1 MGGETAQAALECAD
15 SMLVARD
22 YAIMR
27 LECILMLSD
36 TDIGLVEEAETS
48 AIAQSFHE
56 AQVKIITS
64 APRSEHRDIFSH
76 TAMFDSKLREV
87 KARMNSVTKPKVS
100 AMQQVQSVLPK
111 LPKIAIPVFDS
122 RIENWITFI
131 QLFNSL
137 IHERTDLAPVEK
149 LHYLLSSLQG
159 EAYNVIKNYPVTN
172 ENYKVAYEALYKQ
185 YNKTRLIATTY
196 YEKLVTCE
204 SVKSSRASDLERIS
218 RTFKENLA
226 ILNSFNLPDKNFML
240 FQLLWSKLDRNTKE
254 QFELEH
260 NSDDIPDFNRLQS
273 FIEKRFRALVAA
285 GFNVPSVNMSQPST
299 SKGMIKPKT
308 VLAVSVRPCVLC
320 REAHGLT
327 SCPTFLEFDPNTR
340 FKCVKE
346 NNLCIL
352 CLSGSHSVKSCKSR
366 QRCEQCKFSHNT
378 LLHFNDTNPPVTDSG
393 EMQNSVDITNPLAM
407 VASKTNSAT
416 IFPTAR
422 VLVRDVHD
430 NLVAVRVLLDSA
442 AGCSFVTECCAKRL
456 GLSVK
461 QGRHAVNGIGQAV
474 AEPAGTLSC
483 VISPSNG
490 GSKNTFSF
498 EAYILPTI
506 CSDMPSEPMDISSWQ
521 HIKDLDLADPSLHI
535 PGPVDIL
542 LSVDIF
548 ASSLRPGLL
557 YGDPGQPTAV
567 NTIFGWILMGGCA
580 TDICRSRFRRYSCH
594 AVTNSFSLDDSI
606 KRFWELENVN
616 SPNTVVLSKEDQL
629 CEKYFVDNFRR
640 TEEGRFVVPLP
651 FADPSNKP
659 VFSGSRTIALK
670 RFSSLER
677 KLQSNSEFSKNYI
690 AFMEDYENC
699 RHLERCDPPEVD
711 VGHFFYIPHHG
722 ILRPLSTS
730 TPLRVV
736 FDASARDGQ
745 GTSLNDTLLP
755 GQKLQ
760 HNIFHLLLRFR
771 WHKVVF
777 TADVKQMYRQIL
789 VPPEDAEYQ
798 RILWR
803 PSANEPVGDYRLL
816 TVSYGV
822 SSAPYQAL
830 RTIAQ
835 LAKESA
841 VKCPSGSGVLDR
853 DIYVD
858 DVVSGAPSVE
868 QARDLRSE
876 LSAILASGGFHLR
889 KWTSN
894 CQDFFD
900 DIPSTDLYSEDFR
913 EFNSIGDVPLKILG
927 LSWLPRTD
935 YFTFKVAV
943 EDRRCTKRTILS
955 EIARIFDPLG
965 LLSPVTFF
973 AKYLMQLLWVSG
985 TAWDDEAPENIALE
999 WQVFKVQLPSLSSV
1013 LVPRRMVRE
1022 FTTLE
1027 LHGFCDASERG
1038 FCAVIYLRTLDDNG
1052 ACNVRLVCAKS
1063 KVAPLRKLSV
1073 PRLELLAAVLLADL
1087 VASVV
1092 DALKPFLV
1100 VDQIFAWSDSSV
1112 ALAWIKSCPSRWKT
1126 FVANR
1131 VSHIQDTIPPDCW
1144 RHVRTADN
1152 PADCGSRGLLPNDL
1166 VNQISWWE
1174 GPSWL
1179 VLDRADWPRSTLSA
1193 NTDILQE
1200 EHRVTVLVTAVQ
1212 EPLAGKLLDKFSSL
1226 MTLQRVLAY
1235 CFRFTHNAKN
1245 RKCPSKLR
1253 IGPLTPLE
1261 IKQAL
1266 MFLVRFVQE
1275 RHFSQEIEQIKNNLS
1290 NSLPKSLRKLAPFVD
1305 DAGHLRVGGRLSR
1318 ASLEFDVKH
1327 PLLLPRDDRLTFL
1340 LIDEYHRRFMHP
1352 GVQTL
1357 HNLLSQHFWVLS
1369 PKRAIH
1375 SVTSKCV
1382 KCFRSRP
1389 PGAPAP
1395 FMGDL
1400 PSYRISQLKS
1410 FSSAAVDFGGPFD
1423 ISLGRGRGNKTYK
1436 GYICVFVC
1444 TSTKAIHTELVT
1456 ELSSEAYLA
1465 ALRRFVA
1472 RRGRCSR
1479 LVSDQGK
1486 NFVGANST
1494 LQRLLKD
1501 VAEHDHQI
1509 KFEFNPP
1516 GSPHFS
1522 GLAEAGIKAVKT
1534 HLSRVIGSQ
1543 RLTYEEFSTVLTQV
1557 EALLN
1562 SRPLTPLSA
1571 DPNDLSVLSP
1581 GHFLTMEPLSV
1592 VPDEDL
1598 ADTKVSVV
1606 QRWRL
1611 LQKMHQDF
1619 WSKWSK
1625 EYMHTLQ
1632 QRMKWHDKQPNIV
1645 KGALVLI
1652 LNEQT
1657 GPMKWPLGRIV
1668 DTHPGSDG
1676 VCRVVTVRTSTGL
1689 YKRPVVKLC
1698 PLPVL

>member
-1 MGGETAQAALECAD
+1 M
-15 SMLVARD
+15 
-22 YAIMR
+22 
-27 LECILMLSD
+27 
-36 TDIGLVEEAETS
+36 
-48 AIAQSFHE
+48 
-56 AQVKIITS
+56 
-64 APRSEHRDIFSH
+64 
-76 TAMFDSKLREV
+76 
-87 KARMNSVTKPKVS
+87 
-100 AMQQVQSVLPK
+100 
-111 LPKIAIPVFDS
+111 
-122 RIENWITFI
+122 
-131 QLFNSL
+131 
-137 IHERTDLAPVEK
+137 
-149 LHYLLSSLQG
+149 
-159 EAYNVIKNYPVTN
+159 
-172 ENYKVAYEALYKQ
+172 
-185 YNKTRLIATTY
+185 
-196 YEKLVTCE
+196 
-204 SVKSSRASDLERIS
+204 
-218 RTFKENLA
+218 
-226 ILNSFNLPDKNFML
+226 
-240 FQLLWSKLDRNTKE
+240 
-254 QFELEH
+254 
-260 NSDDIPDFNRLQS
+260 
-273 FIEKRFRALVAA
+273 
-285 GFNVPSVNMSQPST
+285 
-299 SKGMIKPKT
+299 
-308 VLAVSVRPCVLC
+308 
-320 REAHGLT
+320 
-327 SCPTFLEFDPNTR
+327 
-340 FKCVKE
+340 
-346 NNLCIL
+346 
-352 CLSGSHSVKSCKSR
+352 
-366 QRCEQCKFSHNT
+366 
-378 LLHFNDTNPPVTDSG
+378 
-393 EMQNSVDITNPLAM
+393 
-407 VASKTNSAT
+407 
-416 IFPTAR
+416 
-422 VLVRDVHD
+422 
-430 NLVAVRVLLDSA
+430 
-442 AGCSFVTECCAKRL
+442 
-456 GLSVK
+456 
-461 QGRHAVNGIGQAV
+461 
-474 AEPAGTLSC
+474 
-483 VISPSNG
+483 
-490 GSKNTFSF
+490 
-498 EAYILPTI
+498 
-506 CSDMPSEPMDISSWQ
+506 
-521 HIKDLDLADPSLHI
+521 
-535 PGPVDIL
+535 L

-548 ASSLRPGLL
+548 ASSLRPGLIH
-557 YGDPGQPTAV
+557 GDPGQPTAV

-580 TDICRSRFRRYSCH
+580 TDICRSRFRRNSCH
-594 AVTNSFSLDDSI
+594 VVTDFFSLDDSI

-629 CEKYFVDNFRR
+629 CEKCFVDNFRR

-659 VFSGSRTIALK
+659 TFSGSRAIALK

-760 HNIFHLLLRFR
+760 NNIFHLLLRFR

-789 VPPEDAEYQ
+789 VTPEDAEYQ

-835 LAKESA
+835 LARESA
-841 VKCPSGSGVLDR
+841 AKCPSGSAVLDR

-913 EFNSIGDVPLKILG
+913 EFNSIGDVSLKILG

-935 YFTFKVAV
+935 YFTFKVVV

-985 TAWDDEAPENIALE
+985 TAWDDEAPENIAIE
-999 WQVFKVQLPSLSSV
+999 WQAFKVQLPSLSSV

-1038 FCAVIYLRTLDDNG
+1038 FCAVIYLRTLDENG
-1052 ACNVRLVCAKS
+1052 ACNVQLVCAKS

-1073 PRLELLAAVLLADL
+1073 PRLELLSAVLLADV
-1087 VASVV
+1087 VASVL
-1092 DALKPFLV
+1092 DALKPFQV
-1100 VDQIFAWSDSSV
+1100 VDRIFAWSDSSV

-1131 VSHIQDTIPPDCW
+1131 VSHIQDTISPDCW
-1144 RHVRTADN
+1144 RHVRTTDN

-1179 VLDRADWPRSTLSA
+1179 VLDKADWPRSILSVD
-1193 NTDILQE
+1193 TDILQE

-1212 EPLAGKLLDKFSSL
+1212 DQLAGKLLDKFSSL

-1235 CFRFTHNAKN
+1235 CFRFTYNAKN
-1245 RKCPSKLR
+1245 RKTPSKLR

-1275 RHFSQEIEQIKNNLS
+1275 RHFSQEIEKIKNNLS
-1290 NSLPKSLRKLAPFVD
+1290 NSLPKGLRKLAPFVD

-1389 PGAPAP
+1389 LGAAAP

-1400 PSYRISQLKS
+1400 PSYRISQLKA

-1472 RRGRCSR
+1472 RRGRCNR

-1486 NFVGANST
+1486 NFIGANNI

-1501 VAEHDHQI
+1501 AAEQHNQI

-1657 GPMKWPLGRIV
+1657 GPMKWPLARIV

-1698 PLPVL
+1698 PLPV